1 MSLLLLLKP
10 PATIINFTSTG
21 PGPQGI
27 AAIAPPRLIGTAD
40 RPQGSASAPKAPQGR

>member
-1 MSLLLLLKP
+1 MLLLLRP
-10 PATIINFTSTG
+10 RIVTASDATGVG

-27 AAIAPPRLIGTAD
+27 AAIAPPRLTGTAD